1 MADIKD
7 LKDESKNLKLD
18 LSVWK
23 KLWPHF
29 KPELRT
35 ILLII
40 TMSLLSAGVDSVVP
54 LFSRYAVNNFVT
66 PRTTQGLGI
75 FAIVYVA
82 VILFQACVSIVN
94 SRASM
99 VLEMSTGR
107 IMKAACFRHL
117 QKLPL
122 AFYNHTSVGYI
133 LARVMSD
140 TGRIS
145 GLVAWAMAYLLW
157 VCIYLTF
164 VIVSMFLLNAKLA
177 LVVLCVLPV
186 MIVLTMIFE
195 PRILRS
201 NKRVRKQNSA
211 ITGSFNENITGAKT
225 SKTLVIEDRNTKE
238 FGGITGE
245 MYRASMYSAR
255 LRAVYLPVITFMGAI
270 AVALV
275 LRQGGI
281 LVLDSAMDYG
291 TLAAFISYAV
301 AVVDL
306 LPDVA
311 GILTEMMDAQ
321 VNIDRV
327 DTLLH
332 QPVTIS
338 DPKEIEEIYG
348 DVFEP
353 KFENFPPIHGD
364 VEFDHVWFRYPDAPE
379 DDWVLQDICLKVPAG
394 STVAIV
400 GETGAGKST
409 MVNLACRFFE
419 PTKGRILID
428 GVDYKERSLSWLHA
442 NLGCVQQSP
451 HLFSGTVRENIR
463 YGKLDASDAEVE
475 AAAKIVSANG
485 VAEKLEK
492 GYDTDVGEGGSRLS
506 TGEKQLVSFA
516 RAVLADPPIF
526 VLDEATSSIDTET
539 ERLIQNAIA
548 HLLKGRT
555 SFIIAHRLST
565 IRSADIILYVEGHGI
580 TERGTHDE
588 LIALGGKYC
597 SLYNAMRL
605 RENAE
610 EQGFGSKT
618 EE

>member
-1 MADIKD
+1 MGDIQD
-7 LKDESKNLKLD
+7 ENRELKLNLK
-18 LSVWK
+18 VWG
-23 KLWPHF
+23 KLAPFF
-29 KPELRT
+29 KPQVKT
-35 ILLII
+35 IVLIL
-40 TMSLLSAGVDSVVP
+40 TMSFLSAGVDSIIP
-54 LFSRYAVNNFVT
+54 LFSRYAVNNFVI
-66 PRTTQGLGI
+66 PGTTAGLWVFAAVYILTILMQGG
-75 FAIVYVA
+75 F
-82 VILFQACVSIVN
+82 SIVN
-94 SRASM
+94 ARQSM
-99 VLEMSTGR
+99 MLEMNTGKL
-107 IMKAACFRHL
+107 MKADCFKHL

-140 TGRIS
+140 TFRIS
-145 GLVAWAMAYLLW
+145 GLVAWDMAYLLW
-157 VCIYLTF
+157 VCCYLVLIF
-164 VIVSMFLLNAKLA
+164 VSMFLLNAKMA
-177 LVVLCVLPV
+177 LVVLCILPV
-186 MIVLTMIFE
+186 MAVLTFLFE
-195 PRILRS
+195 PRILRA

-225 SKTLVIEDRNTKE
+225 SKTLVIEERNTKE
-238 FGGITGE
+238 FAGITKE
-245 MYRASMYSAR
+245 MHRAAIHSAR
-255 LRAVYLPVITFMGAI
+255 LRAIYLPAIMVMGAF

-275 LRQGGI
+275 LQRGGT
-281 LVLDSAMDYG
+281 LVLKDALDYG

-321 VNIDRV
+321 VNIERV
-327 DTLLH
+327 DTLLN
-332 QPVTIS
+332 QPCTIS
-338 DPKEIEEIYG
+338 DPPEIEEIYG
-348 DVFEP
+348 DVFNP
-353 KFENFPPIHGD
+353 KTENFPPLHGD

-428 GVDYKERSLSWLHA
+428 GVDYHERSQSWLHA
-442 NLGCVQQSP
+442 NLGCVQQTP

-463 YGKLDASDAEVE
+463 YGRLDATDEEVE
-475 AAAKIVSANG
+475 NAAKLVSADT

-492 GYDTDVGEGGSRLS
+492 GYDTEVGEGGSRLS

-539 ERLIQNAIA
+539 ERLIQNAIN
-548 HLLKGRT
+548 HLLQGRT

-580 TERGTHDE
+580 TERGTHEE
-588 LIALGGKYC
+588 LMAAGGKYC

-605 RENAE
+605 RDEAE
-610 EQGFGSKT
+610 EQGFRTSA
-618 EE
+618 EA